1 MDIEEALKF
10 TDNLALTTTG
20 KHLDSLQKA
29 ILRGAWNN
37 QKYKEI
43 AQHHNRSEKYIKE
56 VGFKLWKLL
65 SVALGEE
72 QVSKANFRA
81 KLENLQASNIVSL
94 VGNGC
99 IHIGNISADSSQP
112 SKKLQSE
119 PQNKDKFNEKTSNSE
134 PKIHLDLGD
143 APEPNLFY
151 NRTSELTTLQ
161 NWILARTR
169 LITILGLSGIGKT
182 ALTLQ
187 LIPQIQH
194 EFDYIIWR
202 SLRNSPPL
210 ASLQTDLIK
219 FLSQQQETNPP
230 NPPLSRGG
238 EEIQPLSPQRGE
250 EIQPLSPRRG
260 EEIQPL
266 SPRRGAE
273 IQPLSPRRGAEIQ
286 PLSPRRGEDIQ
297 PLSPRRGEE
306 IQPLSPPLSKG
317 GLGGV
322 INYLRSHR
330 CLIILDDIQTIFSSQ
345 QLAGNYQ
352 PGYENYGPFFKQL
365 TESSHN
371 SCLILLSWEKPR
383 EIAALEGENRPCKS
397 LQLNGLGPEAQEIFR
412 EKGLA
417 EPDKWSELIDLY
429 RGNPLWLNIVATLIQ
444 DLFGGSVSEFLS
456 YDTLFLGDLESLL
469 DQQCDRLTASEQQVI
484 AWLASTPEPADISK
498 IPENLQLSPP
508 ELLKVIQSLGRRSL
522 VETVKQNGRSYLTI
536 QPVIRQNIINKT
548 RSKN

>member
-1 MDIEEALKF
+1 MDIAEVL
-10 TDNLALTTTG
+10 TLADQLIFAKTG
-20 KHLDSLQKA
+20 KHLDYVQDA
-29 ILRGAWNN
+29 ILRGTLEDATYT
-37 QKYKEI
+37 QI
-43 AQHHNRSEKYIKE
+43 AQE
-56 VGFKLWKLL
+56 VYSSPSHVRNVGSDLWKTL
-65 SVALGEE
+65 SKGL
-72 QVSKANFRA
+72 KKDITKNNFRA
-81 KLENLQASNIVSL
+81 VLENGIVYNYQSTIVEHITGENITVNKNLNVCPEKVRS
-94 VGNGC
+94 
-99 IHIGNISADSSQP
+99 P
-112 SKKLQSE
+112 KT
-119 PQNKDKFNEKTSNSE
+119 PQNPE
-134 PKIHLDLGD
+134 PTAKQPRIDLGD
-143 APEPNLFY
+143 APEISTLFD
-151 NRTSELTTLQ
+151 RTSELTTLE
-161 NWILARTR
+161 NWISSRTR

-202 SLRNSPPL
+202 SLHNAPHL
-210 ASLQTDLIK
+210 ASLQTDIIQS
-219 FLSQQQETNPP
+219 LSQQQETNPP

-238 EEIQPLSPQRGE
+238 EEIQPPYPRGGE
-250 EIQPLSPRRG
+250 EIKPPS
-260 EEIQPL
+260 
-266 SPRRGAE
+266 
-273 IQPLSPRRGAEIQ
+273 
-286 PLSPRRGEDIQ
+286 
-297 PLSPRRGEE
+297 
-306 IQPLSPPLSKG
+306 LSPPLSKG

-322 INYLRSHR
+322 IHHLRSYR

-352 PGYENYGPFFKQL
+352 PGYENYGTFFKQIA
-365 TESSHN
+365 ESSHN
-371 SCLILLSWEKPR
+371 SCLMLLSWEKPR

-429 RGNPLWLNIVATLIQ
+429 RGNPLWLNIISTLIQ

-469 DQQCDRLTASEQQVI
+469 EQQCDDRLTASEQQVMG
-484 AWLASTPEPADISK
+484 WLASTSEPADISK

-522 VETVKQNGRSYLTI
+522 IETVKQNGRSYFTI
-536 QPVIRQNIINKT
+536 QPVIREYIINKT

>member
-1 MDIEEALKF
+1 MDIEDALEF
-10 TDNLALTTTG
+10 VDHLALTSTG

-43 AQHHNRSEKYIKE
+43 AARNHRSEKYVKE
-56 VGFKLWKLL
+56 VGFKLWKLM

-81 KLENLQASNIVSL
+81 KLENLQVSNVSL

-99 IHIGNISADSSQP
+99 IHIRNISADTFYSPKVSQP
-112 SKKLQSE
+112 ESLQE
-119 PQNKDKFNEKTSNSE
+119 ETFKEQTSNTK
-134 PKIHLDLGD
+134 PKLCQDLGD

-151 NRTSELTTLQ
+151 NRTSELTTLE
-161 NWILARTR
+161 NWILGRTR

-187 LIPQIQH
+187 LISQIQH

-202 SLRNSPPL
+202 SLRNAPPL

-238 EEIQPLSPQRGE
+238 EEIQPLSP
-250 EIQPLSPRRG
+250 
-260 EEIQPL
+260 
-266 SPRRGAE
+266 
-273 IQPLSPRRGAEIQ
+273 
-286 PLSPRRGEDIQ
+286 
-297 PLSPRRGEE
+297 RRGEE
-306 IQPLSPPLSKG
+306 IQPLSPPLSNG

-352 PGYENYGPFFKQL
+352 PGYENYGAFFKQI

-417 EPDKWSELIDLY
+417 EPEKWSELIDLY

-469 DQQCDRLTASEQQVI
+469 HQHFDRLTASEQQAI
-484 AWLASTPEPADISK
+484 AWLAKTPEPADISK
-498 IPENLQLSPP
+498 IPEDLQLSPP
-508 ELLKVIQSLGRRSL
+508 ELLKVMQSLGRRSL
-522 VETVKQNGRSYLTI
+522 VETVKQNGRSHFTI
-536 QPVIRQNIINKT
+536 GPIIREYITNK
-548 RSKN
+548 K

>member
-1 MDIEEALKF
+1 MDDRQVAKWADDIVFSE
-10 TDNLALTTTG
+10 TG
-20 KHLDSLQKA
+20 KHLDHIQQS
-29 ILRGAWNN
+29 ILGGTWQR
-37 QKYKEI
+37 QKYPEI
-43 AQHHNRSEKYIKE
+43 AVNCKRSKAHVRKE
-56 VGFKLWKLL
+56 ASKLWKLL
-65 SVALGEE
+65 SQTLGEDIN
-72 QVSKANFRA
+72 QSNFRPTV
-81 KLENLQASNIVSL
+81 ERWQFSIVSSHFGDSQ
-94 VGNGC
+94 VGKFKVC
-99 IHIGNISADSSQP
+99 GNSPQSQQTPNSENPNQETSS
-112 SKKLQSE
+112 KTKLQLR
-119 PQNKDKFNEKTSNSE
+119 
-134 PKIHLDLGD
+134 IDLGD

-151 NRTSELTTLQ
+151 NRTSELTTLE
-161 NWILARTR
+161 NWILGRTR

-187 LIPQIQH
+187 LISQIQH

-202 SLRNSPPL
+202 SLRNAPPL

-238 EEIQPLSPQRGE
+238 EEIQPLSP
-250 EIQPLSPRRG
+250 
-260 EEIQPL
+260 
-266 SPRRGAE
+266 
-273 IQPLSPRRGAEIQ
+273 
-286 PLSPRRGEDIQ
+286 
-297 PLSPRRGEE
+297 RRGEE

-317 GLGGV
+317 GLGGL
-322 INYLRSHR
+322 IEYLRSHR
-330 CLIILDDIQTIFSSQ
+330 CLIILDDLQTIFSSQ

-352 PGYENYGPFFKQL
+352 HGYENYGAFFKQI

-417 EPDKWSELIDLY
+417 EPEKWSELIDLY
-429 RGNPLWLNIVATLIQ
+429 RGNPLWLNIVATFIQ

-469 DQQCDRLTASEQQVI
+469 HQHFDRLTASEQQAI
-484 AWLASTPEPADISK
+484 AWLANTPEPADISK

-508 ELLKVIQSLGRRSL
+508 ELLKVMQSLGRRSL
-522 VETVKQNGRSYLTI
+522 VETVKQNGRSHFTI
-536 QPVIRQNIINKT
+536 WPVIREYITNK
-548 RSKN
+548 K

>member
-1 MDIEEALKF
+1 MDIEDALEF
-10 TDNLALTTTG
+10 VDYLALTTTG

-43 AQHHNRSEKYIKE
+43 ADRNHRSEKYVKE
-56 VGFKLWKLL
+56 VGFKLWKLM

-81 KLENLQASNIVSL
+81 KLENLQVSNVSL

-99 IHIGNISADSSQP
+99 IHIRNISADTFYSPKAS
-112 SKKLQSE
+112 QSE
-119 PQNKDKFNEKTSNSE
+119 SLEEETFKEQTSNTK
-134 PKIHLDLGD
+134 PKVGQDLGD

-161 NWILARTR
+161 NWILGRTR

-219 FLSQQQETNPP
+219 FC
-230 NPPLSRGG
+230 RGG
-238 EEIQPLSPQRGE
+238 APVPAPSVSAPYPEER
-250 EIQPLSPRRG
+250 
-260 EEIQPL
+260 
-266 SPRRGAE
+266 ATT
-273 IQPLSPRRGAEIQ
+273 
-286 PLSPRRGEDIQ
+286 
-297 PLSPRRGEE
+297 
-306 IQPLSPPLSKG
+306 G
-317 GLGGV
+317 GLPLLE
-322 INYLRSHR
+322 YLRSHR
-330 CLIILDDIQTIFSSQ
+330 CLIILDDVQTIFSSQ

-352 PGYENYGPFFKQL
+352 PGYENYGAFFKQIA
-365 TESSHN
+365 ESSHN

-397 LQLNGLGPEAQEIFR
+397 LQLNGLGAEAQEIFR

-417 EPDKWSELIDLY
+417 EPEKWSELIDLY

-469 DQQCDRLTASEQQVI
+469 HQHFDRLTASEQQ
-484 AWLASTPEPADISK
+484 AMGWLASTPEPADISK
-498 IPENLQLSPP
+498 IPENLQLSRA
-508 ELLKVIQSLGRRSL
+508 ELLNVMQSLGRRSL
-522 VETVKQNGRSYLTI
+522 VETVQQNGRSHFTI
-536 QPVIRQNIINKT
+536 APVIREYITNK
-548 RSKN
+548 K

>member
-1 MDIEEALKF
+1 MDVEEALEF
-10 TDNLALTTTG
+10 VDHLALTTTG

-29 ILRGAWNN
+29 ILRGTWNN

-43 AQHHNRSEKYIKE
+43 AEDHNRSEKYVKE

-81 KLENLQASNIVSL
+81 KLENLRVGNISL
-94 VGNGC
+94 FGNGC
-99 IHIGNISADSSQP
+99 IHIGNISGDSSQS
-112 SKKLQSE
+112 SKKLQPE
-119 PQNKDKFNEKTSNSE
+119 PQDKDKFHEKTSNSE

-151 NRTSELTTLQ
+151 NRTSELTTLE

-194 EFDYIIWR
+194 EFDRIIWR

-238 EEIQPLSPQRGE
+238 EEIKPPS
-250 EIQPLSPRRG
+250 
-260 EEIQPL
+260 
-266 SPRRGAE
+266 
-273 IQPLSPRRGAEIQ
+273 
-286 PLSPRRGEDIQ
+286 
-297 PLSPRRGEE
+297 
-306 IQPLSPPLSKG
+306 LSPPLSKG

-322 INYLRSHR
+322 IHHLRSHR
-330 CLIILDDIQTIFSSQ
+330 CLIILDDIQTIFSSG

-352 PGYENYGPFFKQL
+352 PGYENYGTFFKQIA
-365 TESSHN
+365 ESSHN

-383 EIAALEGENRPCKS
+383 EIATLEGENRPCKS
-397 LQLNGLGPEAQEIFR
+397 LQLNGLGQEAQEIFR
-412 EKGLA
+412 EKGLG
-417 EPDKWSELIDLY
+417 EPEKWSALIDLY

-469 DQQCDRLTASEQQVI
+469 EQQCDDRLTASEQQVMG
-484 AWLASTPEPADISK
+484 WLASTPEPADISK

-508 ELLKVIQSLGRRSL
+508 EVLKIIQSLGRRSL
-522 VETVKQNGRSYLTI
+522 VETVKQNGRSHFMI
-536 QPVIRQNIINKT
+536 QPVIREYIINKT
-548 RSKN
+548 RNKN

>member
-1 MDIEEALKF
+1 MEFEEALKF
-10 TDNLALTTTG
+10 TDYLALTTTK

-43 AQHHNRSEKYIKE
+43 ADRNHRSEKYVKE
-56 VGFKLWKLL
+56 VGFKLWKLM

-81 KLENLQASNIVSL
+81 KLENLQVSNVSL

-99 IHIGNISADSSQP
+99 IHIRNISADTFYSPKAS
-112 SKKLQSE
+112 QSE
-119 PQNKDKFNEKTSNSE
+119 LLQEETFNEPTSNTK
-134 PKIHLDLGD
+134 PKVCQDLGE

-151 NRTSELTTLQ
+151 NRTSELTTLE
-161 NWILARTR
+161 NWILGRTR

-210 ASLQTDLIK
+210 TSLQTDLIK

-238 EEIQPLSPQRGE
+238 EEIQPLSP
-250 EIQPLSPRRG
+250 
-260 EEIQPL
+260 
-266 SPRRGAE
+266 
-273 IQPLSPRRGAEIQ
+273 
-286 PLSPRRGEDIQ
+286 
-297 PLSPRRGEE
+297 RRGEE
-306 IQPLSPPLSKG
+306 IQPLSPPQSLG
-317 GLGGV
+317 GLGGL
-322 INYLRSHR
+322 IEYLRSHR
-330 CLIILDDIQTIFSSQ
+330 CLIILDDLQTIFSSQ

-352 PGYENYGPFFKQL
+352 PGYENYGAFFKQI

-383 EIAALEGENRPCKS
+383 EIAALYQFPKVL
-397 LQLNGLGPEAQEIFR
+397 LQI
-412 EKGLA
+412 
-417 EPDKWSELIDLY
+417 
-429 RGNPLWLNIVATLIQ
+429 
-444 DLFGGSVSEFLS
+444 
-456 YDTLFLGDLESLL
+456 
-469 DQQCDRLTASEQQVI
+469 
-484 AWLASTPEPADISK
+484 
-498 IPENLQLSPP
+498 
-508 ELLKVIQSLGRRSL
+508 
-522 VETVKQNGRSYLTI
+522 
-536 QPVIRQNIINKT
+536 
-548 RSKN
+548 

>member
-1 MDIEEALKF
+1 MDVEEALKF
-10 TDNLALTTTG
+10 TDHLALTTTG

-43 AQHHNRSEKYIKE
+43 AQEHHRSEKYVKE
-56 VGFKLWKLL
+56 VGFKLWKIL
-65 SVALGEE
+65 SSALDDE
-72 QVSKANFRA
+72 QLCKANFRA
-81 KLENLQASNIVSL
+81 KLENLRVGNVSL

-99 IHIGNISADSSQP
+99 IHIGNISAENVHSPEVS
-112 SKKLQSE
+112 QSE
-119 PQNKDKFNEKTSNSE
+119 PQDKNKFNAKTSNSE
-134 PKIHLDLGD
+134 PKVHLDLAD

-151 NRTSELTTLQ
+151 NRTSELTTLE
-161 NWILARTR
+161 NWILGRTR
-169 LITILGLSGIGKT
+169 LFTILGLSGIGKT

-187 LIPQIQH
+187 LIAQIQH

-238 EEIQPLSPQRGE
+238 EE
-250 EIQPLSPRRG
+250 
-260 EEIQPL
+260 
-266 SPRRGAE
+266 
-273 IQPLSPRRGAEIQ
+273 
-286 PLSPRRGEDIQ
+286 IQ

-352 PGYENYGPFFKQL
+352 PGYENYGAFFKQI

-383 EIAALEGENRPCKS
+383 EIATLEGENRPCKS

-417 EPDKWSELIDLY
+417 EPEKWSELIDLY

-469 DQQCDRLTASEQQVI
+469 HQHFDRLTASEQQAI
-484 AWLASTPEPADISK
+484 AWLANTPEPADISK

-508 ELLKVIQSLGRRSL
+508 ELLKVMQSLGRRSL
-522 VETVKQNGRSYLTI
+522 VETVKQNGRSHFTI
-536 QPVIRQNIINKT
+536 GPVIREYIINKT
-548 RSKN
+548 RNQN